1 MSVIKVQALSK
12 NFGAIKAVD
21 QLSFEVEA
29 GQVYGFL
36 GQNGSGKSTTIRML
50 LSLIHPSEGHIE
62 IFGQSLTDNRSAI
75 LEKVGAVIERPDSY
89 PYLTAQE
96 HLSLFAKLRKQKI
109 TAAKIESTLSQV
121 GLLARANDKVQ
132 TYSLGMKQRLGIGI
146 ALLHDPQLII
156 LDEPTNGLDP
166 QGIADIRQLIQSLSK
181 EEGKTVLVSSHLLSE
196 IEQIASHILIIHQGK
211 KMAEGPT
218 SSLLDPNKTI
228 VQIKT
233 LDDADAKQK
242 LMDSAYRANILERSE
257 GLYLS
262 IPKLDIPGLNTFFM
276 VTTLLGEYVG
286 VILVLVFLFFTG
298 KHFIPVYLIA
308 LLITFLVSQGLKL
321 FVFEHENRPSYTY
334 EQLEKI
340 EGLEHHKHHSFPSG
354 HTSTA
359 FAIFTILAI
368 AYPKKGVPFLGA
380 MLAVLVG
387 ISRIYLGQHY
397 LSDVVTG
404 AIIGLFTSVW
414 VVYFYALYGQ
424 NKNG

>member
-1 MSVIKVQALSK
+1 MSVIKVEGLSK

-62 IFGQSLTDNRSAI
+62 IFGQSLINHRSAI
-75 LEKVGAVIERPDSY
+75 LEQIGAVIERPDLY
-89 PYLTAQE
+89 PYLTAHE
-96 HLSLFAKLRKQKI
+96 HLNLFAKLRKQKI
-109 TAAKIESTLSQV
+109 TATKIEATLAQV
-121 GLLARANDKVQ
+121 GLLSRANDKVQ

-166 QGIADIRQLIQSLSK
+166 QGIADIRQLIKSLSK
-181 EEGKTVLVSSHLLSE
+181 DQGKTVLVSSHLLSE

-242 LMDSAYRANILERSE
+242 LVASAYHSNVLDRTE
-257 GLYLS
+257 GLYLT
-262 IPKLDIPGLNTFFM
+262 IPKLEIPALN
-276 VTTLLGEYVG
+276 
-286 VILVLVFLFFTG
+286 
-298 KHFIPVYLIA
+298 A
-308 LLITFLVSQGLKL
+308 FLVASHIDLVSLEAKNSL
-321 FVFEHENRPSYTY
+321 EDYFL
-334 EQLEKI
+334 QL
-340 EGLEHHKHHSFPSG
+340 
-354 HTSTA
+354 TST
-359 FAIFTILAI
+359 F
-368 AYPKKGVPFLGA
+368 
-380 MLAVLVG
+380 
-387 ISRIYLGQHY
+387 
-397 LSDVVTG
+397 
-404 AIIGLFTSVW
+404 
-414 VVYFYALYGQ
+414 
-424 NKNG
+424 

>member
-12 NFGAIKAVD
+12 NFGALKAVD

-62 IFGQSLTDNRSAI
+62 IFGQSLTDHRSAI
-75 LEKVGAVIERPDSY
+75 LEQIGAVIERPDLY

-96 HLSLFAKLRKQKI
+96 HLTLFAKLRKQKI
-109 TAAKIESTLSQV
+109 NSSKIEATLAQI

-146 ALLHDPQLII
+146 ALLHDPKLVI

-166 QGIADIRQLIQSLSK
+166 QGIADIRQLIKSLSK

-233 LDDADAKQK
+233 LDDLGAKQI
-242 LMDSAYRANILERSE
+242 LMASVYQTNLLERSE
-257 GLYLS
+257 GIYLS
-262 IPKLDIPGLNTFFM
+262 IPQLEIPALNTF
-276 VTTLLGEYVG
+276 
-286 VILVLVFLFFTG
+286 LVASN
-298 KHFIPVYLIA
+298 IA
-308 LLITFLVSQGLKL
+308 LISLEAKNSLEDYFL
-321 FVFEHENRPSYTY
+321 
-334 EQLEKI
+334 QL
-340 EGLEHHKHHSFPSG
+340 
-354 HTSTA
+354 TST
-359 FAIFTILAI
+359 
-368 AYPKKGVPFLGA
+368 Y
-380 MLAVLVG
+380 
-387 ISRIYLGQHY
+387 
-397 LSDVVTG
+397 
-404 AIIGLFTSVW
+404 
-414 VVYFYALYGQ
+414 
-424 NKNG
+424 

>member
-21 QLSFEVEA
+21 QLSFEVAA

-75 LEKVGAVIERPDSY
+75 LEQVGAVIERPDSY

-109 TAAKIESTLSQV
+109 TTAKIESTLSQV

-233 LDDADAKQK
+233 LDDLGAKQK
-242 LMDSAYRANILERSE
+242 LIASVYHSNLLERAE
-257 GLYLS
+257 GLYLR
-262 IPKLDIPGLNTFFM
+262 IPKLEIPALN
-276 VTTLLGEYVG
+276 
-286 VILVLVFLFFTG
+286 
-298 KHFIPVYLIA
+298 A
-308 LLITFLVSQGLKL
+308 FLVASNIDLVSLEAKNSL
-321 FVFEHENRPSYTY
+321 EDYFL
-334 EQLEKI
+334 QL
-340 EGLEHHKHHSFPSG
+340 
-354 HTSTA
+354 TST
-359 FAIFTILAI
+359 
-368 AYPKKGVPFLGA
+368 Y
-380 MLAVLVG
+380 
-387 ISRIYLGQHY
+387 
-397 LSDVVTG
+397 
-404 AIIGLFTSVW
+404 
-414 VVYFYALYGQ
+414 
-424 NKNG
+424 

>member
-12 NFGAIKAVD
+12 NFGALKAVD

-62 IFGQSLTDNRSAI
+62 IFGQSLTDHRSAI
-75 LEKVGAVIERPDSY
+75 LEQIGAVIERPDLY

-96 HLSLFAKLRKQKI
+96 HLTLFAKLRKQKI
-109 TAAKIESTLSQV
+109 NSSKIEATLAQI

-146 ALLHDPQLII
+146 ALLHDPKLVI

-166 QGIADIRQLIQSLSK
+166 QGIADIRQLIKSLSK

-233 LDDADAKQK
+233 LDDFGAKQI
-242 LMDSAYRANILERSE
+242 LMASVYQTNLLERSE
-257 GLYLS
+257 GIYLS
-262 IPKLDIPGLNTFFM
+262 IPQLEIPALNTF
-276 VTTLLGEYVG
+276 
-286 VILVLVFLFFTG
+286 LV
-298 KHFIPVYLIA
+298 A
-308 LLITFLVSQGLKL
+308 S
-321 FVFEHENRPSYTY
+321 
-334 EQLEKI
+334 KI
-340 EGLEHHKHHSFPSG
+340 ELLSLEAKNSLEDYFLQL
-354 HTSTA
+354 TST
-359 FAIFTILAI
+359 
-368 AYPKKGVPFLGA
+368 Y
-380 MLAVLVG
+380 
-387 ISRIYLGQHY
+387 
-397 LSDVVTG
+397 
-404 AIIGLFTSVW
+404 
-414 VVYFYALYGQ
+414 
-424 NKNG
+424 